1 MDTPINEETDMK
13 NWIVYGTVTSTGEED
28 HMYVLAETKAEA
40 LACVENNFGSSFQA
54 DYIVAHSTD
63 GRVPLDHLFEEYEV
77 HLRDLI

>member
-1 MDTPINEETDMK
+1 MK

-54 DYIVAHSTD
+54 DYIVAYSPD
-63 GRVPLDHLFEEYEV
+63 GRVPLDDLFEEYEV

>member
-1 MDTPINEETDMK
+1 MT

-40 LACVENNFGSSFQA
+40 LACVEENFGSSFQA
-54 DYIVAHSTD
+54 DYIVAEARD